1 MKFYRFGDFYPYT
14 ATIYAENEE
23 QAIKTYQEQV
33 SDLDDEDLKLTPDV
47 VDIDAIAKEV
57 NDNALNAIL
66 PDEEDAKIHGVGNW
80 LFDILISNEPCVI
93 FVDSALY

>member
-1 MKFYRFGDFYPYT
+1 MKFYRFDDFYPYT

-33 SDLDDEDLKLTPDV
+33 SDLDDEDLKLTPNV

-57 NDNALNAIL
+57 SDNALNAIL

-80 LFDILISNEPCVI
+80 LFDILISKEPCVI